1 MCPSFRITK
10 DEKDSTRGRANSLR
24 LALSGQ
30 LGKNALT
37 SKEMTETMKLC
48 VACKACKR
56 ECPTGVDMSKMKIE
70 ISNLHAKKY
79 GLDINSKLIAYLP
92 KYAAFASNFSKLFNL
107 RDKIPGAAK
116 ISELLFGF
124 TAQRPLPEWR
134 NDFFRNS
141 ELPNSIEKINDQTPI
156 ILFVD
161 TFNRYYEPEN
171 IRSAIKVLKSAGYF
185 PFIPNSKDNK
195 ALCCGRTYLS
205 NGLIENAKIEAS
217 KILNTFLPYLQK
229 GIEVVGLEPSC
240 ILSFRDELP
249 ALIKDEDI
257 KLLQNNSYTFEE
269 LLEKNCKKLKFK
281 KLNQKVLLH
290 GHCHQKAFDVVK
302 PIERLLKKIEGL
314 EVKTI
319 ETSCCGMAG
328 AFGYGKDTFDI
339 SMKMA
344 NEKLFPAIKST
355 NKNVTIIA
363 DGTSCRCQI
372 KDGLN
377 RNAIHVSK
385 FLDENIIY

>member
-1 MCPSFRITK
+1 
-10 DEKDSTRGRANSLR
+10 
-24 LALSGQ
+24 
-30 LGKNALT
+30 
-37 SKEMTETMKLC
+37 
-48 VACKACKR
+48 
-56 ECPTGVDMSKMKIE
+56 
-70 ISNLHAKKY
+70 
-79 GLDINSKLIAYLP
+79 
-92 KYAAFASNFSKLFNL
+92 
-107 RDKIPGAAK
+107 
-116 ISELLFGF
+116 
-124 TAQRPLPEWR
+124 LPEWR
-134 NDFFRNS
+134 NDFFRNN

-314 EVKTI
+314 EVETI

-344 NEKLFPAIKST
+344 NEKLFPAIKNT

>member
-1 MCPSFRITK
+1 M
-10 DEKDSTRGRANSLR
+10 EYL
-24 LALSGQ
+24 LA
-30 LGKNALT
+30 T
-37 SKEMTETMKLC
+37 TMSLC
-48 VACKACKR
+48 VSCKACKR

-70 ISNLHAKKY
+70 VSNLYANKY
-79 GLDINSKLIAYLP
+79 GLDLNSKLIAYLP

-124 TAQRPLPEWR
+124 TAKRPLPAWR
-134 NDFFRNS
+134 NDFFRNN
-141 ELPNSIEKINDQTPI
+141 ELPNSIEKINGQTPI

-205 NGLIENAKIEAS
+205 NGLIENAKIEAT

-269 LLEKNCKKLKFK
+269 LLEKNCNKLNFK
-281 KLNQKVLLH
+281 KLDQKVLLH
-290 GHCHQKAFDVVK
+290 GHCHQKAFDAVK
-302 PIERLLKKIEGL
+302 PIESLLKKIEGL
-314 EVKTI
+314 EVETI

-344 NEKLFPAIKST
+344 NEKLFPAIQKSD
-355 NKNVTIIA
+355 KNITIIA